1 MKKPHIYLI
10 AGEPSGDRL
19 GARLIAALRTITEG
33 QCQIS
38 GVGGPEMERQG
49 LSSYF
54 PMSELTVMGFAE
66 VLPRLPNLL
75 KRIRDTVKDILAC
88 NPDVVVTI
96 DSPDFSFRILKN
108 LRGSNI
114 HLIHYVAPSVWAWKP
129 GRAKKLANLADH
141 LLTLL
146 PFEPAYFEREGLA
159 SSFVGHSVLES
170 GADKGDGIAFRK
182 FHNISPDAKVLC
194 LLPGSRLS
202 EVKRILPVFEE
213 VLVSIDNSDLQV
225 LIPTVDNVSDK
236 VCQEVKS
243 WKNTP
248 IIINNEKEKFN
259 AFAASNAAIAAS
271 GTVALELALANVPYV
286 TVYKVNLLTALI
298 SRRMIVTPFYN
309 IINILLGREVVPE
322 LIQENC
328 KSHIITPYMLNY
340 LGSPDTTKDQI
351 VNFELAI
358 NQLKNANN
366 NPSNKAASV
375 VLELIQS

>member
-1 MKKPHIYLI
+1 MKNPHIYLI

-19 GARLIAALRTITEG
+19 GAGLITALRAITEG

-38 GVGGPEMERQG
+38 GVGGPEMEKQG
-49 LSSYF
+49 FSSYF
-54 PMSELTVMGFAE
+54 PMSELAVMGFAE

-75 KRIRDTVKDILAC
+75 RRIRGTVEDIVAS

-96 DSPDFSFRILKN
+96 DSPDFSFRILNN

-114 HLIHYVAPSVWAWKP
+114 QLVHYVAPSVWAWKS

-146 PFEPAYFEREGLA
+146 PFEPKYFEREGLA

-170 GADKGDGIAFRK
+170 GADHGDGVAFRK
-182 FHNISPDAKVLC
+182 CHNIPSDARVLC

-202 EVKRILPVFEE
+202 EVKRILPVFGE
-213 VLVSIDNSDLQV
+213 VVASLGNSDIQV
-225 LIPTVDNVSDK
+225 LIPTVENVSDK
-236 VCQEVKS
+236 VHQEVRS
-243 WKNTP
+243 WSQTP
-248 IIINNEKEKFN
+248 IIIKDEKEKFN

-271 GTVALELALANVPYV
+271 GTVSLELALAKVPYI

-328 KSHIITPYMLNY
+328 KSRIIAPYILNY
-340 LGSPDTTKDQI
+340 LARSDATKEQ
-351 VNFELAI
+351 VQNFNLAI
-358 NQLKNANN
+358 NRLKNGNN

-375 VLELIQS
+375 VLDLIQP